1 MPIYSELVNPEYRRV
16 VKVIDRAIAVD
27 LFFYMT
33 IAVAGYLSSFNKTE
47 KIVLER
53 LNLRDGPD
61 YPILISVITV
71 IGSILVAF
79 PVAYNPFRQ
88 QFVLMFLKSDTYTD
102 KQNYIISTTFIVVT
116 WGIAVVYPNIDKVL
130 AIMGGLCAA
139 TLDYGIPMFCYVKL
153 SD

>member
-1 MPIYSELVNPEYRRV
+1 M

-33 IAVAGYLSSFNKTE
+33 IAVAGYLSSFNETA

-53 LNLRDGPD
+53 PTLESGPD
-61 YPILISVITV
+61 YPILIAIITV

-88 QFVLMFLKSDTYTD
+88 QFFLLVYKSNTFTD
-102 KQNYIISTTFIVVT
+102 KQNWIVTSVFILLTWAISI
-116 WGIAVVYPNIDKVL
+116 VYPSIDKVL

-139 TLDYGIPMFCYVKL
+139 TLDYGIPTYCYVKL

>member
-1 MPIYSELVNPEYRRV
+1 MNPEYRRV

-33 IAVAGYLSSFNKTE
+33 IAVAGYLSSFNLTA

-53 LNLRDGPD
+53 ENLRDGPD
-61 YPILISVITV
+61 IPILIAVITV

-88 QFVLMFLKSDTYTD
+88 QFVLIFFKSETFTD
-102 KQNYIISTTFIVVT
+102 K
-116 WGIAVVYPNIDKVL
+116 
-130 AIMGGLCAA
+130 
-139 TLDYGIPMFCYVKL
+139 
-153 SD
+153 